1 VAVTLEHNGTRA
13 QHSFAIRGAHA
24 GAAAG
29 CQNLLACARGLSTRS
44 DPSGWSPRASNG
56 RIVSAN
62 SKSFSGSKVH
72 RGSYPRAQWHTGTAF
87 IRNARGARRG
97 SGWLSNLAGSRSRG
111 LSMRADLSGWSP
123 ARASMDGLFLRIR
136 SLSPGRRCP
145 VASTLEHNG
154 SRAQH
159 SFAVR
164 EARTPGQRLAV
175 KLAGSRPRGLSM
187 RADPSGW
194 SPRAHPN
201 GQIVSANSKS
211 LAGPIVH
218 RGKHL
223 RTQWHAGTAF
233 IGNAKHARR
242 SSAAESTWVAPACHI
257 ARP

>member
-1 VAVTLEHNGTRA
+1 VAVTLEHNSTRA

-29 CQNLLACARGLSTRS
+29 CQNWLARARGLSMRS
-44 DPSGWSPRASNG
+44 DPSGWSPRVHPMDGLFLLIRSLSPGQRSTVAVTLEHNG
-56 RIVSAN
+56 T
-62 SKSFSGSKVH
+62 
-72 RGSYPRAQWHTGTAF
+72 RAQHSFATHEAHAGAAAGCQNWLA
-87 IRNARGARRG
+87 RARGACPC
-97 SGWLSNLAGSRSRG
+97 AQI
-111 LSMRADLSGWSP
+111 RAVGV

-145 VASTLEHNG
+145 VASALEHNG
-154 SRAQH
+154 SRAQQ

-218 RGKHL
+218 RGKHPQ
-223 RTQWHAGTAF
+223 TQWHAGTAF

-257 ARP
+257 AHP

>member
-1 VAVTLEHNGTRA
+1 MAVTLEHNSTRA

-29 CQNLLACARGLSTRS
+29 CQNWLARACGLSMRS
-44 DPSGWSPRASNG
+44 DPSGWSPRVHPMDGLFLLLRSLSPGRRSTVAVTLEHNG
-56 RIVSAN
+56 TRAPH
-62 SKSFSGSKVH
+62 SFATH
-72 RGSYPRAQWHTGTAF
+72 EAHA
-87 IRNARGARRG
+87 GAAAG
-97 SGWLSNLAGSRSRG
+97 CQIGWLAPEG
-111 LSMRADLSGWSP
+111 LVHARIRAVGV

-201 GQIVSANSKS
+201 GQIVSANSKP

-218 RGKHL
+218 RGKHPV
-223 RTQWHAGTAF
+223 TQWHAGTAF